1 MMRGMHS
8 GSHNEKDDEQLKQ
21 DLENLKEQ
29 NDSSEQEN
37 SASNELRYRY
47 WNYALPIIQQANGEN
62 GKEWKVM
69 SGGNANLAARTFGM
83 SGFSILCTANYDKV
97 RVH

>member
-29 NDSSEQEN
+29 NDILSSEL
-37 SASNELRYRY
+37 SDLKSRLKGSVA
-47 WNYALPIIQQANGEN
+47 
-62 GKEWKVM
+62 K
-69 SGGNANLAARTFGM
+69 F
-83 SGFSILCTANYDKV
+83 
-97 RVH
+97 